1 MKELI
6 NLVGAYTGEL
16 VIVGIGIVIREV
28 EKRLWIRRKR
38 KEWEAPHKYTKV
50 N

>member
-16 VIVGIGIVIREV
+16 IIVGVGIVIREV

-38 KEWEAPHKYTKV
+38 KEWEEPQKYSKI